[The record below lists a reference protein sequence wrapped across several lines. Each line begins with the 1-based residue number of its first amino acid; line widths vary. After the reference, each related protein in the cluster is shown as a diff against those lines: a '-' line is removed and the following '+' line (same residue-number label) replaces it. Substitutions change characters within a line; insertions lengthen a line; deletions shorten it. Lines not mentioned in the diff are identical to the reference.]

1 MSINSS
7 QTPSTSLHPFSILI
21 VDDEEGICNVLMRAL
36 CKIYAKVDCAYST
49 AQADKLREQQLYDL
63 LIVDIN
69 MPHTSGIEW
78 VANLDEGDKRPD
90 VIFMT
95 GFADLENAV
104 AAVRLGAFDFVLKP
118 FRLEQISAVIERCF
132 NRLKLSREN
141 YILQRRLTQDKQNY
155 NMLGQ
160 SDAINH
166 INQLIA
172 QVAPSNA
179 SILIEGETGTGK
191 ELAAAQLHQL
201 SGRAGPFVPINCAA
215 VSAELIESEL
225 FGHIKGAFTGATQAR
240 QGLFSY
246 ADGGTIFLDEISEMP
261 LLLQGKLLRVLQES
275 RIRPVG
281 TEREKSID
289 VRIVA
294 ASNKPLAEQVEQ
306 GAFRSDLFYRLNVLP
321 VLLPPLRQRLDDI
334 ALLVEHFNSK
344 LSHQLALPQIAI
356 TKKDIQSLQSYHW
369 PGNVREL
376 RNLIERSLLLAS
388 SPSALLNPQI
398 QTNNAGY
405 PNNWSLEQVEIEHIT
420 KVLEHYENNKTQ
432 AAQILGITRK
442 TVERKLS
449 NNSTEQA

>member
-1 MSINSS
+1 MSINHPQPPSS
-7 QTPSTSLHPFSILI
+7 SLHPFSILI

-36 CKIYAKVDCAYST
+36 SKIYTKVDCASST
-49 AQADKLREQQLYDL
+49 LMADNLREQQLYDL

-69 MPHTSGIEW
+69 MPQTSGIDW
-78 VANLDEGDKRPD
+78 VASLEEGDKRPD
-90 VIFMT
+90 VIFIT

-118 FRLEQISAVIERCF
+118 FRLEQISGVIERCF

-141 YILQRRLTQDKQNY
+141 YILQRRLTQDRQNSS
-155 NMLGQ
+155 MLGH
-160 SDAINH
+160 SDAINQ

-201 SGRAGPFVPINCAA
+201 SGRTGPFVPINCAA

-294 ASNKPLAEQVEQ
+294 ASNKPLTEQVAQ

-321 VLLPPLRQRLDDI
+321 LLLPPLRQRLDDI
-334 ALLVEHFNSK
+334 ALLVEHFNTK
-344 LSHQLALPQIAI
+344 LSSQLALPKIAI
-356 TKKDIQSLQSYHW
+356 TKQDIHCLQSYHW

-376 RNLIERSLLLAS
+376 RNLIERSLLLTS
-388 SPSALLNPQI
+388 SPSALLNPQT
-398 QTNNAGY
+398 QLSSNGY
-405 PNNWSLEQVEIEHIT
+405 PNDWTLEQVEVEHIT
-420 KVLEHYENNKTQ
+420 KVLDHCDNNKTK

-449 NNSTEQA
+449 NNNAEQA